1 MTVGARNIYGCD
13 KCLKCIVTV
22 DKADGTTPFMIGCE
36 ATKGCTGEM
45 YSSFYKG
52 SLDDEPTHE
61 WYKPEGVE
69 RATLSPDE
77 LDHVERGGLLLRK
90 IKS

>member
-52 SLDDEPTHE
+52 SLDDEPRTSGTNRKASNAPRSRRTN
-61 WYKPEGVE
+61 WTMWS
-69 RATLSPDE
+69 A
-77 LDHVERGGLLLRK
+77 GGYC
-90 IKS
+90 